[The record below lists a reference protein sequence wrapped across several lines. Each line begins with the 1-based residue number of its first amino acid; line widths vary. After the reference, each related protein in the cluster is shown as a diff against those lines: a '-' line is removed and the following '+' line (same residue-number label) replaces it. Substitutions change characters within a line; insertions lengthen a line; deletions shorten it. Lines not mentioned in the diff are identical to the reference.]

1 MYGKI
6 RTFAGRSL
14 NDCPFR
20 YQGQYED
27 SETELYYNRLHHYD
41 PSTDTYI
48 SQNPIGLNNRVMEQ
62 GLVKGI
68 PFKEKRILGLTM
80 MQ

>member
-1 MYGKI
+1 MI
-6 RTFAGRSL
+6 VRSA
-14 NDCPFR
+14 R

-27 SETELYYNRLHHYD
+27 SGTQLYYNRLHHYD

-48 SQNPIGLNNRVMEQ
+48 SQDPIGLNNRVMEQ

-68 PFKEKRILGLTM
+68 LFKEKRILGITM
-80 MQ
+80 IQ

>member
-1 MYGKI
+1 V
-6 RTFAGRSL
+6 
-14 NDCPFR
+14 
-20 YQGQYED
+20 QYED

-48 SQNPIGLNNRVMEQ
+48 SQDPIGLNNRVMEQ